1 MQYFSP
7 KKTCEEKQN
16 ITSKIKQL
24 RYAPSLISYKKVL
37 SLVINVGNELGAN
50 GLSIHILMAVLRLFL
65 R

>member
-16 ITSKIKQL
+16 ILSKIKQL
-24 RYAPSLISYKKVL
+24 QYTLSLILYQRVL
-37 SLVINVGNELGAN
+37 SLDINVGNELGAN

-65 R
+65 T